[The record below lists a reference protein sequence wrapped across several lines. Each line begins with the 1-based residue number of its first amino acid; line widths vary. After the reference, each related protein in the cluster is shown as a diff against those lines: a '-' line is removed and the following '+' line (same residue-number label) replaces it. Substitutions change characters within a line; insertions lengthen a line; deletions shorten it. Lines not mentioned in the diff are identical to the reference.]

1 MIAAF
6 IDIKAF
12 VDIKTR
18 DYQARIK
25 RMEGSILRQISVN
38 LIVIGQGH
46 SGRVIIV
53 PPRDNKKV
61 PEGSDMLAFYKQM
74 LYGLLQFTYMTG
86 ATVSNFSLEK
96 FVASSTGCDGSFKL
110 KHRKL
115 YVFL

>member
-53 PPRDNKKV
+53 P
-61 PEGSDMLAFYKQM
+61 SDMLAFYKQM

-110 KHRKL
+110 KRRKL